1 MGHGCYVSLPS
12 ALFGV
17 SSAVAISTGS
27 VRLRVRK
34 LCELCIIKWVFS
46 CSVWKEA
53 FRGE

>member
-1 MGHGCYVSLPS
+1 MGQGWYVTLHG

-17 SSAVAISTGS
+17 STSGVIWTGS